1 MILCIRHQPSVSL
14 GIIEEVLESAGLPWR
29 YLDSWRDEVDLAV
42 TDLSGVIVLGGEMN
56 VDELDDYPFLKSVRD
71 LVTEAVDSELPVFG
85 VCLGAQVLTRALG
98 AGVRRL
104 PVPEI
109 GFLPVRATGT
119 GATDPVVAPFA
130 SDKSVFQW
138 HEDTCDLPD
147 GAELLLTSEP
157 VRVQAFRVAERAYGV
172 QFHFEVREREIA
184 AWCDETPD
192 LESTWGVS
200 KKDLLEEARHYLPA
214 QQKAAREMTRRWLE
228 LLD

>member
-1 MILCIRHQPSVSL
+1 
-14 GIIEEVLESAGLPWR
+14 
-29 YLDSWRDEVDLAV
+29 
-42 TDLSGVIVLGGEMN
+42 
-56 VDELDDYPFLKSVRD
+56 
-71 LVTEAVDSELPVFG
+71 
-85 VCLGAQVLTRALG
+85 
-98 AGVRRL
+98 
-104 PVPEI
+104 
-109 GFLPVRATGT
+109 
-119 GATDPVVAPFA
+119 
-130 SDKSVFQW
+130 
-138 HEDTCDLPD
+138 CDLPD